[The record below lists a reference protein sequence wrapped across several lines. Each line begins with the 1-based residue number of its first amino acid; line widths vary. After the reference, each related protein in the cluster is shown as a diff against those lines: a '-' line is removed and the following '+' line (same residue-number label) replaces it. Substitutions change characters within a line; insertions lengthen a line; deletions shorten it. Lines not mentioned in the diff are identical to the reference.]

1 VKTDTPS
8 STTFDELGLRDELVA
23 ALTSLGY
30 EEPTPVQRESIP
42 LLLEGK
48 DVLSQAGTGTGKT
61 AAFALPMLQRIV
73 DARPARR
80 RAGEASGVVLVPTRE
95 LAMQVAEAIHKYGK
109 RLGGT
114 VLPLYGGAP
123 MHQQVR
129 ALERGVDV
137 VVGTPGRVLDHLRR
151 ETLKLAGLQVL
162 ILDEADEMLDMG
174 FADDLDAIF
183 ATLPDERQTALFSAT
198 MPPRILQIT
207 KRHLK
212 DPARVTI
219 ESEKPAKGE
228 APRVR
233 QVAYVVQRAHKP
245 ATLARILDM
254 EDPVATLVFC
264 RTRLEVDALVETFN
278 AHGQR
283 AEALHGG
290 MDQRQRDRV
299 MNLFRSQKADVLIA
313 TDVAA
318 RGLDIAHVTH
328 VVNYDVPASAEVYL
342 HRIGRTGRA
351 GRAGTAITLVETREH
366 RWLKALERA
375 AKAKIEIAQV
385 PTVADLRAKR
395 LDVTR
400 ASLREALLAGGHDGV
415 RVVVESLAQEFD
427 IVDVATTAVALLHA
441 AAAGGTDDHEIPV
454 ASTPAEGRGR
464 ERGARPDRG
473 DRPERGAR
481 AERGDRPDHGD
492 RPQRSG
498 PDRGARRDIGPM
510 ARLWIGAGRQ
520 AGVRP
525 GDLVGAISG
534 ETGLKSAFIGAI
546 EIADR
551 FSLVEV
557 PDEVADDV
565 IEALVASKLRGQKV
579 TVRRDRDTGPGPE
592 RPSRAS
598 GPRPRRPRED

>member
-1 VKTDTPS
+1 
-8 STTFDELGLRDELVA
+8 
-23 ALTSLGY
+23 
-30 EEPTPVQRESIP
+30 
-42 LLLEGK
+42 
-48 DVLSQAGTGTGKT
+48 
-61 AAFALPMLQRIV
+61 MLQRI
-73 DARPARR
+73 AAERPARR
-80 RAGEASGVVLVPTRE
+80 KAGEASGVVLVPTRE
-95 LAMQVAEAIHKYGK
+95 LAMQVAEAVHKYGK
-109 RLGGT
+109 ALGAS

-129 ALERGVDV
+129 ALQRGVDV

-151 ETLKLAGLQVL
+151 ETLKLDSLQILV
-162 ILDEADEMLDMG
+162 LDEADEMLDMG
-174 FADDLDAIF
+174 FSDDLDAIF
-183 ATLPDERQTALFSAT
+183 AAVPEVRQTALFSAT

-219 ESEKPAKGE
+219 ESEKVAKGD

-233 QVAYVVQRAHKP
+233 QVAYVVSRAHKP
-245 ATLARILDM
+245 AALARIIDM

-264 RTRLEVDALVETFN
+264 RTRLEVESLVETFN

-290 MDQRQRDRV
+290 MEQRQRDKV

-318 RGLDIAHVTH
+318 RGLDITHITH

-351 GRAGTAITLVETREH
+351 GRTGTAITLVETREH
-366 RWLKALERA
+366 RWLKSLERTS
-375 AKAKIEIAQV
+375 KSKIEIAQI
-385 PTVADLRAKR
+385 PTVADLRAKH

-427 IVDVATTAVALLHA
+427 IVAIATTAVALLHA
-441 AAAGGTDDHEIPV
+441 ASAATTEDQEIPT
-454 ASTPAEGRGR
+454 APPPRMTDTRDRGP
-464 ERGARPDRG
+464 GRPDR
-473 DRPERGAR
+473 RPSR
-481 AERGDRPDHGD
+481 DDGD
-492 RPQRSG
+492 RPQRSAA
-498 PDRGARRDIGPM
+498 DRGPRRGTGEAM
-510 ARLWIGAGRQ
+510 ARLWVGAGRQ

-525 GDLVGAISG
+525 ADLVGAISG

-557 PDEVADDV
+557 PEEVADDV
-565 IEALVASKLRGQKV
+565 IEALAATKLRGQKV
-579 TVRRDRDTGPGPE
+579 TVRRDRDAGAGGGPGGPRE
-592 RPSRAS
+592 E
-598 GPRPRRPRED
+598 GPRPHRSRPPRVQSE